1 MPIAYSVTELWW
13 FEFPLPPIF
22 VAIFS
27 TVNSH

>member
-22 VAIFS
+22 AA
-27 TVNSH
+27 N